1 LERKKSEI
9 NEEAKNVNDKINNE
23 LENGRHDS
31 PSGLII
37 DKVMRLQG
45 QILIEELS
53 SSGPAQSNQGDDEKQ
68 SVDQINK
75 T

>member
-1 LERKKSEI
+1 MKQESERKKSEKK
-9 NEEAKNVNDKINNE
+9 EDGKNVGNKTNSE
-23 LENGRHDS
+23 LDHERHDS

-53 SSGPAQSNQGDDEKQ
+53 SSGPAHSN
-68 SVDQINK
+68 
-75 T
+75 